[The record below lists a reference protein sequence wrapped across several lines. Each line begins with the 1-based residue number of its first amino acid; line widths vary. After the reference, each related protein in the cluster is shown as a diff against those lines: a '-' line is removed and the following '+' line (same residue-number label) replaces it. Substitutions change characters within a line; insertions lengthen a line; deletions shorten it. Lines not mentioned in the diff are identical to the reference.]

1 MAQSNPRLVVVGS
14 IGLDTIETPRAR
26 REEILGGSA
35 VYACAAASFFTRV
48 GMVGVVGT
56 DFPLRHRRLFE
67 RFGIDLRGLQ
77 TVEGRTF
84 RWSGVYEEDFN
95 SRRTLKTE
103 LNVFADFEP
112 RLPPAY
118 RRAPFLF
125 LANIAPALQLH
136 ILDQMER
143 RPRLVLADTM
153 DLWIHMART
162 DLHRLI
168 ARVDVLTLNDS
179 EARHLTGRHS
189 LVAAAHAILRLGP
202 RAVLVKKGEHGCL
215 LFTPHGI
222 RVLPAFPLEEVYDPT
237 GAGDAFAGGLSGWLA
252 SRPRY
257 SLPDVRAAMVHGS
270 VIASFGVEAFGLD
283 RLRRLTR
290 PQIEARVREFRAMC
304 RV

>member
-1 MAQSNPRLVVVGS
+1 MKNPNPRLVVVGS

-56 DFPLRHRRLFE
+56 DFPARHRRLFE
-67 RFGIDLRGLQ
+67 RMGMDLSGLQ
-77 TVEGRTF
+77 TVSGSTF

-95 SRRTLKTE
+95 NRRTLKTE

-118 RRAPFLF
+118 RQAPFLF
-125 LANIAPALQLH
+125 LANISPVLQLH
-136 ILDQMER
+136 ILDQMAR

-153 DLWIHMART
+153 DLWIHMERDA
-162 DLHRLI
+162 LHRLI

-189 LVAAAHAILRLGP
+189 LVAAAHSILRLGP

-215 LFTPHGI
+215 LFTRQGI
-222 RVLPAFPLEEVYDPT
+222 HALPAFPLEEVQDPT
-237 GAGDAFAGGLSGWLA
+237 GAGDLFAGGLAGWLA

-257 SLPDVRAAMVHGS
+257 SLRDVRAAMVHGS
-270 VIASFGVEAFGLD
+270 VIASFGVEAFSLD

-290 PQIEARVREFRAMC
+290 SQIEARVKEFVAMC